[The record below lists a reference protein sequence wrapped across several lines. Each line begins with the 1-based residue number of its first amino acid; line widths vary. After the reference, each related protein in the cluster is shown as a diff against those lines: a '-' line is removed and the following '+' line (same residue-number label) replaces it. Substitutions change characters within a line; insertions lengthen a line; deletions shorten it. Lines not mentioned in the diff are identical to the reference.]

1 MLNLLAQSRASSST
15 WISSLI
21 QQAKAEGW
29 YAWLIVGA
37 VLVVIVLGFT
47 AYKLRKLLD
56 GR

>member
-1 MLNLLAQSRASSST
+1 MLDLIAQSRVSPSG
-15 WISSLI
+15 INGLI
-21 QQAKAEGW
+21 QQAKAGGW

>member
-1 MLNLLAQSRASSST
+1 MHTLLLQPGNPTAT
-15 WISSLI
+15 NNLI

>member
-1 MLNLLAQSRASSST
+1 MHTLLLQPGNPTAT
-15 WISSLI
+15 NNLI

-37 VLVVIVLGFT
+37 VLVVIVLGLT
-47 AYKLRKLLD
+47 AYKLRKMLD